1 MKAGSVSVL
10 FMLITTFI
18 CVFAPTLLA
27 AVVVKKY
34 KANWR
39 ALFLGAAAFTVAQPL
54 LRLPLLK
61 WLGYKTWFVLFSQ
74 SNTLLF
80 LALLG
85 LSAGIFEELSRFI
98 ALRVFLKKRL
108 TWANGVVF
116 GLGHGGA
123 EALLLVGLSYVRLL
137 YGLMSGQLV
146 GLLSQTPPYL
156 FLVAGLERVMAISA
170 HVGMTLLVL
179 YAVKSKKIRYLLYAI
194 LFHGLLDSPVVTL
207 LSQRGEIWASEGYVA
222 VFAVFAL
229 WLTVRFKAILSANKS
244 PV

>member
-1 MKAGSVSVL
+1 MKAVGVSVL
-10 FMLITTFI
+10 FMFITAFI
-18 CVFAPTLLA
+18 CILAPTLLA
-27 AVVVKKY
+27 AVMVKKY

-61 WLGYKTWFVLFSQ
+61 WLGYKAWFVLFSQ

-98 ALRVFLKKRL
+98 ALRFFLKKRL

-123 EALLLVGLSYVRLL
+123 EALLLVGLNY
-137 YGLMSGQLV
+137 V
-146 GLLSQTPPYL
+146 GLLYNFMSGRPINFLGQTPPYL

-170 HVGMTLLVL
+170 HIGMTMLVL
-179 YAVKSKKIRYLLYAI
+179 YAVKTKKLRYLFYAI
-194 LFHGLLDSPVVTL
+194 LFHALIDSPVVVL
-207 LSQRGEIWASEGYVA
+207 LSQRGQVWASEGYVA
-222 VFAVFAL
+222 VFAAFAL
-229 WLTVRFKAILSANKS
+229 WLTVRFRAILAVKEG